1 MIDNGIPEELATV
14 MEGGFLTGRDSQGGG
29 NGIRLVGGPIG
40 DTSYAK
46 SFVNDLVEKHAV
58 RLGDLTAFG
67 KSCRYIKPHAAVQL
81 LRFCAVPRINHL
93 VQMAPR
99 SIAQASYRK
108 ARSDIISTLLQI
120 VEIPKRTT
128 MPESVS
134 PWVRG

>member
-58 RLGDLTAFG
+58 RLGDLAAFG
-67 KSCRYIKPHAAVQL
+67 KSCRYIKPHEAVQL

-93 VQMAPR
+93 VQ
-99 SIAQASYRK
+99 IDCASELSKGAFRYHFNPSANCRNSE
-108 ARSDIISTLLQI
+108 AHDDA
-120 VEIPKRTT
+120 
-128 MPESVS
+128 
-134 PWVRG
+134 